1 MIFHIYSIDMFPGH
15 SPRRLQGVAGV
26 GGVPGVGGVGGG
38 AGYPAS
44 YLAYQ
49 QAASQQPY
57 DIHPR

>member
-1 MIFHIYSIDMFPGH
+1 MFPGH

-26 GGVPGVGGVGGG
+26 GGIPGVGGVAGVGGG